1 MSRKD
6 KKMLFE
12 AWFSFI
18 PNDFGRM
25 LRENPDSK
33 ISREV
38 VDFCQNHYDELNE
51 QFSPTK
57 QYSRQVT
64 SSIPYDFN
72 FTIEGKKRF
81 CHL

>member
-38 VDFCQNHYDELNE
+38 VDFAKTITTNSTSS
-51 QFSPTK
+51 FSPTK

-72 FTIEGKKRF
+72 FTI
-81 CHL
+81 